1 MSDVNNP
8 LFDNQREFLERQK
21 EEYKNALMGDV
32 EQIKTQ
38 GQQIGKKVAIAGG
51 VVVAGLLL
59 RRMFS
64 GGKKK
69 APKVAKAK
77 KGKTTAKDNA
87 KSAGTIPVSHPIPD
101 YDPVAHRTVTDFTA
115 EHTASEEFR
124 TETGK
129 QKKQKKAGSGLVKT
143 FMDSPFAR
151 QMMQQGVTLLVA
163 YIAKKAADRMQS
175 EPENNDIAAK
185 AVPAT
190 EADPVV
196 KSASEKHAI

>member
-32 EQIKTQ
+32 EQIKSQ
-38 GQQIGKKVAIAGG
+38 SQEIGKKVAIAGG
-51 VVVAGLLL
+51 VVLAGLLI

-64 GGKKK
+64 GGSKKK
-69 APKVAKAK
+69 AAKAV
-77 KGKTTAKDNA
+77 
-87 KSAGTIPVSHPIPD
+87 KSKRGSEAAAGTIPVSHPIPD
-101 YDPVAHRTVTDFTA
+101 YDPIAHRTVTDFTA
-115 EHTASEEFR
+115 EEPMAVTAA
-124 TETGK
+124 K
-129 QKKQKKAGSGLVKT
+129 QKTKKQRKKQEPGMVHT
-143 FMDSPFAR
+143 FLNSPFAR

-163 YIAKKAADRMQS
+163 YIAKKAADRMQTHS
-175 EPENNDIAAK
+175 ENNDIAAK

-196 KSASEKHAI
+196 KSVSDKHAI

>member
-32 EQIKTQ
+32 DQIKSQ
-38 GQQIGKKVAIAGG
+38 GQEIGKKVAIAGG
-51 VVVAGLLL
+51 VVLAGLLV

-64 GGKKK
+64 GGSKKK
-69 APKVAKAK
+69 AQKVAKTK
-77 KGKTTAKDNA
+77 KGKGATV
-87 KSAGTIPVSHPIPD
+87 SGTIPVSHPIPD
-101 YDPVAHRTVTDFTA
+101 YDPIAHRTVTDYNAEEPIAVTA
-115 EHTASEEFR
+115 A
-124 TETGK
+124 K
-129 QKKQKKAGSGLVKT
+129 QKAKKEKKLKRKSEPGLVKT
-143 FMDSPFAR
+143 FMDSPFTR
-151 QMMQQGVTLLVA
+151 QLMQQGVTLLVA
-163 YIAKKAADRMQS
+163 YIAKKAADRMQT

-196 KSASEKHAI
+196 KSVSDQHAI

>member
-38 GQQIGKKVAIAGG
+38 GQEIGKKVAIAGG
-51 VVVAGLLL
+51 VILAGLLL
-59 RRMFS
+59 RRMFGS
-64 GGKKK
+64 SKKK

-77 KGKTTAKDNA
+77 KGKAKGKA
-87 KSAGTIPVSHPIPD
+87 EGAGTIPVSHPIPD

-115 EHTASEEFR
+115 EHTTPEDFR
-124 TETGK
+124 AETGK
-129 QKKQKKAGSGLVKT
+129 QKKQKKAEPGMVKT

-163 YIAKKAADRMQS
+163 YIAKKAAERMQS
-175 EPENNDIAAK
+175 ESENNDIAAK